1 MRILL
6 QGIFFLFFISNV
18 TFAQQPISP
27 EIFNE
32 PIIEGKGAAGINLGD
47 TEAKVV
53 EKMGGLPHVVQGYGK
68 PQKTLTYGNMTE
80 KGGVFINVF
89 MENNLVVGVE
99 IQSTPTAQ
107 GHLYKGKSQ
116 NGFHL
121 GDSFE
126 KIKELYG
133 EPYKAYSFG
142 NKNKIL
148 WYKKDGVILEYF
160 GGKEDIGEGPPSVIV
175 IMKPNAGVPFHLK
188 ERGGPLQEWN

>member
-6 QGIFFLFFISNV
+6 RGIFFLLFISNV

-47 TEAKVV
+47 TEVKVV
-53 EKMGGLPHVVQGYGK
+53 EKMGGLPHVVQGFGK
-68 PQKTLTYGNMTE
+68 PHKTLTYGNMTE
-80 KGGVFINVF
+80 KGGVFINIF
-89 MENNLVVGVE
+89 MENNSVVGVE
-99 IQSTPTAQ
+99 IQSIPTVQ
-107 GHLYKGKSQ
+107 GHLYKGKTQS
-116 NGFHL
+116 GFQF
-121 GDSFE
+121 GDSLG

-133 EPYKAYSFG
+133 EPYKAHNFG

-160 GGKEDIGEGPPSVIV
+160 SDKEDIGEGAPSVIV
-175 IMKPNAGVPFHLK
+175 IMKPNSGIPPQIK
-188 ERGGPLQEWN
+188 ERGGPEGLWK